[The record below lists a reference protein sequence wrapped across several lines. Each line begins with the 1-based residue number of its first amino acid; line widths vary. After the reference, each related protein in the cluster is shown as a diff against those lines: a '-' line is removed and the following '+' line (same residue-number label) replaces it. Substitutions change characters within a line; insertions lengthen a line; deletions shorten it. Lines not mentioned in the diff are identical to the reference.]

1 MLKTFL
7 FILSIQFFVSY
18 SQNEQKFYFGI
29 NVGGKFANK
38 NYAQRYA
45 GIYPNNGSSTKLES
59 TLYQPQNYDRI
70 YALLGDYN
78 FQVPFDAYPTN
89 IRYSPGILTGVTM
102 GYQLS
107 PTLQIGIDADF
118 CKLKV
123 KDFYT
128 IEVIDPGNQTT
139 QGQFQVGNLYAEESR
154 FNARFNFDY
163 IIEGESVN
171 FLIGASGI
179 FSAWRVDE
187 HLAVFRDYI
196 MPMHSVHDPNNNFT
210 VKTTGNGFGAG
221 LNAGAE
227 YRLNEKIVL
236 QLMYQPYFQRTDYFN
251 TKSTIEA
258 LGSSYVK
265 DRYRLEHDLTLR
277 ILWK

>member
-1 MLKTFL
+1 MLLFTFSFAKGQKEKT
-7 FILSIQFFVSY
+7 
-18 SQNEQKFYFGI
+18 FYFGI

-45 GIYPNNGSSTKLES
+45 GIYPNNGSTTKLEN
-59 TLYQPQNYDRI
+59 TLYQTNNYDRI

-78 FQVPFDAYPTN
+78 FQVPYDAYPTN

-107 PTLQIGIDADF
+107 PTLQVGIDADF
-118 CKLKV
+118 SKLKV
-123 KDFYT
+123 KDFFT
-128 IEVIDPGNQTT
+128 IEVIDPGNQTS
-139 QGQFQVGNLYAEESR
+139 QEQFQVGNLYAEESR
-154 FNARFNFDY
+154 FNGRFNFDY
-163 IIEGESVN
+163 IIEGETVN
-171 FLIGASGI
+171 FIAGLSGI

-196 MPMHSVHDPNNNFT
+196 MPMHSVHDPNNNFS
-210 VKTTGNGFGAG
+210 VKTSGIGWGAG
-221 LNAGAE
+221 INIGAE
-227 YRLNEKIVL
+227 YRFNEKIVC
-236 QLMYQPYFQRTDYFN
+236 QLMYQPYFQRTDYYN